1 MKTRN
6 LTPWCNIYY
15 SALKYNISI
24 THSRYKTA
32 LIAFVAL
39 VFISL
44 LAIQLTTHYS
54 LVLVVNVLFWL
65 VLGTHLRPDKK
76 QQGEYLQHFQLSHHG
91 LIEYKGETQDEC
103 SYQLL
108 PQSRCSFL
116 GAWLVMQGVNQS
128 LDDNSTCS
136 SNNRLALTKKQQGF
150 GKKHNLFLFR
160 DSFTQQ
166 GFSHL
171 ARVIKSLS

>member
-1 MKTRN
+1 MQS

-44 LAIQLTTHYS
+44 LAIQHTTHYS
-54 LVLVVNVLFWL
+54 LVLVFNVLFL
-65 VLGTHLRPDKK
+65 LILAMYLRPDKK
-76 QQGEYLQHFQLSHHG
+76 QRIECSQHFQLGHQG
-91 LIEYKGETQDEC
+91 LLEYQVGTQDAC

-116 GAWLVMQGVNQS
+116 GAWLVMQRVNPS
-128 LDDNSTCS
+128 LDDNLTCS
-136 SNNRLALTKKQQGF
+136 SHNHLALTIKQQGF

-160 DSFTQQ
+160 DSFTRQ